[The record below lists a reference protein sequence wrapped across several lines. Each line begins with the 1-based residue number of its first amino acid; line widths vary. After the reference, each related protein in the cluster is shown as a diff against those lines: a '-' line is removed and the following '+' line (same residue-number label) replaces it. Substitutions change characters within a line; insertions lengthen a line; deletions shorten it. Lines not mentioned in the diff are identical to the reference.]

1 MLKIFISC
9 PFNKY
14 IKDNVFID
22 KRIRKFT
29 EDLYN
34 TCLEYANEVF
44 LALKRE
50 DYGAKPLLSYSC
62 TMDLDEMAN
71 SDLIIA
77 IPEDSMGVAVEL
89 GWATMLTKEI
99 IFVLDKSCYDPYILD
114 INTITKGAV
123 VWYDSDISSA
133 LSEIA
138 SQIQEFVNSKSI
150 VNEVR

>member
-14 IKDNVFID
+14 IKDSVFVD
-22 KRIRKFT
+22 KRIRRFT
-29 EDLYN
+29 EELYN

-50 DYGAKPLLSYSC
+50 DYGVKPLLSYSC
-62 TMDLDEMAN
+62 AMDLDEMAN

-89 GWATMLTKEI
+89 GWAIMLIKEI
-99 IFVLDKSCYDPYILD
+99 ILVLDKSCYDPYILD

-123 VWYDSDISSA
+123 VWYDGDICSV

-138 SQIQEFVNSKSI
+138 SQVQEFVNSKSI
-150 VNEVR
+150 VNKVR